1 MSQDTP
7 TGRWLCDW
15 TIWRNPETRCSLRLD
30 VWTHCRAGG
39 TNCLREGPPN
49 SKRFRPCGQEPCFC
63 GGLFLFIYFLRTFKK
78 AAILSNSC
86 RSGCGRAGSPVLF
99 LQRSQGHKA
108 LTVGLSAS
116 ISWADRGF
124 AGRGVGGNPLWKG
137 LIPREPVEAFRRRD
151 PARSCPQVLV
161 PILEGALVSGDSSLY
176 NGHHQ
181 ALQQSLP
188 LGWQETG
195 PCLRCGRA
203 CLSVSL
209 LGGLECKSCQTQELL
224 HPDLGTQWASLY
236 YWCSRAPAQ
245 VRTQARAQP
254 PASVS

>member
-1 MSQDTP
+1 MCGHTAEQGGP
-7 TGRWLCDW
+7 TVSEKGHQTVNASGPAGR
-15 TIWRNPETRCSLRLD
+15 SL
-30 VWTHCRAGG
+30 A
-39 TNCLREGPPN
+39 
-49 SKRFRPCGQEPCFC
+49 SA
-63 GGLFLFIYFLRTFKK
+63 GGLFLFVYFLRTFKK
-78 AAILSNSC
+78 AAILPNSC
-86 RSGCGRAGSPVLF
+86 RGGCGRAGSPVLF

-124 AGRGVGGNPLWKG
+124 TGRGVRGNPLWKG

-224 HPDLGTQWASLY
+224 HPDLGTHGASLY